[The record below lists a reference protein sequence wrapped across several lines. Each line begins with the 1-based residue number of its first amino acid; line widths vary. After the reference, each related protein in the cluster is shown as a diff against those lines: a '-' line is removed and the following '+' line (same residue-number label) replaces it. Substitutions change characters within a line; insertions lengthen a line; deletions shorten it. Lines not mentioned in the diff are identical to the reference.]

1 MTQKVTKFEAHV
13 PYVLNG
19 RNMQKSQNALVVVRQ
34 WHKKFPN
41 LKLMSLIQLLYEL
54 KNNLTE

>member
-1 MTQKVTKFEAHV
+1 MQKSLKRVSCCSAMTQKVTKFEAHV

-34 WHKKFPN
+34 
-41 LKLMSLIQLLYEL
+41 
-54 KNNLTE
+54 